1 MAPVS
6 DQQKLGFTL
15 IRISLSNN
23 ILVYKQ
29 YKDFPKKT
37 MSDLNAVFESTARY
51 FSVLGEPTRLRIL
64 HVICAEELCVSDIIK
79 ATGALQANVS
89 RHLGLMY
96 QAGLLSRRR
105 EGTQI
110 FYRVAEPLFL
120 ELCRSISAQVAS
132 RLPASDGQIET
143 AFGLRA

>member
-1 MAPVS
+1 
-6 DQQKLGFTL
+6 
-15 IRISLSNN
+15 
-23 ILVYKQ
+23 
-29 YKDFPKKT
+29 
-37 MSDLNAVFESTARY
+37 
-51 FSVLGEPTRLRIL
+51 
-64 HVICAEELCVSDIIK
+64 
-79 ATGALQANVS
+79 
-89 RHLGLMY
+89 LMY
-96 QAGLLSRRR
+96 RAGLLSRRR

>member
-96 QAGLLSRRR
+96 QAGLLSQSRSFWSYVVRFLRRSPAGCLLPMGKSKPPLVYGLEFPYR
-105 EGTQI
+105 FTQN
-110 FYRVAEPLFL
+110 
-120 ELCRSISAQVAS
+120 
-132 RLPASDGQIET
+132 
-143 AFGLRA
+143 